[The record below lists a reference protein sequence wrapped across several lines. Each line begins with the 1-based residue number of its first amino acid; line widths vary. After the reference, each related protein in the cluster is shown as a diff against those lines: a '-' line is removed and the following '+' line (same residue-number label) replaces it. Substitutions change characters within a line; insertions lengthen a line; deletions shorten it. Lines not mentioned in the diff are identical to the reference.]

1 VVVDEQYRGRQLGK
15 LLVEAVTQL
24 AKKRG
29 CYKISLDC
37 ADKVMDFYKSIGY
50 VAEPGR
56 ANMLVIRF

>member
-1 VVVDEQYRGRQLGK
+1 MDEGYRGRGLGK
-15 LLVEAVTQL
+15 LLVEAVKQL

-37 ADKVMDFYKSIGY
+37 KDQVIDFYKSIGY